1 MKNTT
6 IRLATLPLALAA
18 ALTLVTGCGSTRT
31 GTLGAAP
38 ALPGAA
44 SHFTTSER
52 EFATQAATGGLYE
65 VEVSRLAAQ
74 RAVNVQV
81 KNYAQ
86 MLVTHHTQA
95 NNELADIMKVKNFA
109 PPAGL
114 PADKQ
119 AKIARLQAL
128 SGAEFDR
135 EYVRLVG
142 LQDHQADIAL
152 FERGARDSSD
162 PDLKAWILK
171 TLPTLRNHLQA
182 AQNLAGMLAG

>member
-1 MKNTT
+1 MKHTVL
-6 IRLATLPLALAA
+6 RLAALPVALAA
-18 ALTLVTGCGSTRT
+18 ALTLATACGSTT
-31 GTLGAAP
+31 TTLGAAP
-38 ALPGAA
+38 AVPGAA
-44 SHFTTSER
+44 SHFNTTDR
-52 EFATQAATGGLYE
+52 EFVTQAATGGLYE

-74 RAVNVQV
+74 RALNVQV

-86 MLVTHHTQA
+86 MLVGHHSQA
-95 NNELADIMKVKNFA
+95 NSELADIMKVKAFA

-119 AKIARLQAL
+119 AKLARLQAL

-142 LQDHQADIAL
+142 VQDHQADIAL
-152 FERGARDSSD
+152 FERAARDAAD
-162 PDLKAWILK
+162 PDLKAWVLK

-182 AQNLAGMLAG
+182 AQNLAGQLAG